1 MKRFISL
8 LLVLVLELGL
18 MAGCGGDSNEGE
30 SVSNGS
36 AVNVTGG
43 AFSTEKVEFVKDN
56 AAVYRLV
63 RNDNSEA
70 TITAAQYLFKQM
82 KDKLGANFRN
92 VSDSEDGSDI
102 YEILIGDVNRPEV
115 KIAKDYLES
124 AVGGRYNDYIIA
136 TVGKKIVIYVENE
149 ENLQKVCQEFLDLYV
164 KPEGVEGGILLT
176 KGSEG
181 NFANYTINGVDVGKF
196 DFVRPHYNSSYLT
209 EVEMNDLSATV
220 LEKTGYKMQITHDT
234 VTASSPA
241 KYEIIVGN
249 TTREG
254 VETISNYDAYNIKI
268 AGEKVYINGGSAHA
282 TAIAV
287 SEFGKML
294 EKGDVT
300 DANSV
305 TSASYEQT
313 MSSYDKTNEYYKTW
327 GDDFDGD
334 TLDTTKWWQCDET
347 YSQAAGLNG
356 KTSVRSSQPG
366 DVFLTD
372 GKFYICARED
382 DKYYYGGMIRS
393 EGRMSYKYGYL
404 EMSAIIPDGDGFW
417 VALWTQSTD
426 ATSFLDP
433 SQPCVSKPEID
444 IVECFGNSAYYEA
457 TGHLWPTSYG
467 KNTYGY
473 EHTTIDKPIEGVSS
487 KYSADTGKILGDGF
501 HTYGYL
507 WDINSI
513 AFTCDGNLFIRHDT
527 TTTEFDKETFNH
539 SQYLIFSMAL
549 GFANSPLAKITDDP
563 KEWTE
568 TNKLVAD
575 WINIY
580 QKDDGLHTIKITGK

>member
-1 MKRFISL
+1 MKRSL
-8 LLVLVLELGL
+8 SLMLVLVLALGL
-18 MAGCGGDSNEGE
+18 MAGCGGSGDATASTGFGTVGTIDS
-30 SVSNGS
+30 
-36 AVNVTGG
+36 
-43 AFSTEKVEFVKDN
+43 AFSKEKVEFVKDN

-82 KDKLGANFRN
+82 KDKLGASFRN

-164 KPEGVEGGILLT
+164 KPEGVEGGILYT
-176 KGSEG
+176 KAAEG
-181 NFANYTINGVDVGKF
+181 EFQSIKINGIDAGKF
-196 DFVRPHYNSSYLT
+196 KFVRPHFNSSYLT

-282 TAIAV
+282 TAMAV
-287 SEFGKML
+287 YEFSKL
-294 EKGDVT
+294 VQKGAIT
-300 DANSV
+300 DADSV
-305 TSASYEQT
+305 EGSYAQALN
-313 MSSYDKTNEYYKTW
+313 SYDKTSKYYQTW

-334 TLDTTKWWQCDET
+334 ILDTTKWRQET
-347 YSQAAGLNG
+347 ERNSHLGMNG
-356 KTSVRSSQPG
+356 KLSVRSSDPN
-366 DVFLTD
+366 DVFVSD

-382 DKYYYGGMIRS
+382 ESRYYGGMIKTQNTM
-393 EGRMSYKYGYL
+393 EFKYGYV
-404 EMSAIIPDGDGFW
+404 EMSAVLPHGDGFW
-417 VALWTQSTD
+417 VALWTGSNDTK
-426 ATSFLDP
+426 SSLDETKP
-433 SQPCVSKPEID
+433 AYTRPEID
-444 IVECFGNSAYYEA
+444 IVECFGNSKSYAA
-457 TGHLWPTSYG
+457 NCHAWPTTEG
-467 KNTYGY
+467 KNEFGY
-473 EHTTIDKPIEGVSS
+473 EHTSLDKNPYSS
-487 KYSADTGKILGDGF
+487 QKKYSASDEGVKLGDGF
-501 HTYGYL
+501 HTYGFR
-507 WDINSI
+507 WDIKEM
-513 AFTCDGNLFIRHDT
+513 AFTCDGKLFFAYDITSNEHDI
-527 TTTEFDKETFNH
+527 EAFNH
-539 SQYLIFSMAL
+539 RMYLIFSMAL
-549 GFANSPLAKITDDP
+549 GFADAPTPAISDNPE
-563 KEWTE
+563 EWAN
-568 TNKLVAD
+568 TNKYICD
-575 WINIY
+575 WIHLY
-580 QKDDGLHTIKITGK
+580 QKDDGMHILNIK